1 MRIFTH
7 SIISP
12 GLSLRQCPSRCTF
25 RAGRNL
31 PDKEFRYLRTVIVT
45 AAVYWGFGSMLRD
58 KSLTHPLN
66 LPAPGRCQPLYFAFL
81 ASQSPMFLL
90 NSRLGLFTA
99 AQVPLS
105 TPSPEVTGSFCL
117 VPYREFSRSPSDSLR
132 AYLCRFRVRAPGISL
147 EGFLGSVKSGTSGLL
162 FPPHHSLKLLD
173 GFAYPT
179 PSLLWR
185 TQPSVRFPYPPA
197 LPHRSND
204 KAVVQEYQSTIH
216 RLRLSASPYVTTYS
230 KWTKLSQE
238 TLGIG

>member
-81 ASQSPMFLL
+81 ASQRLMFLL

-99 AQVPLS
+99 ASRYEKHP
-105 TPSPEVTGSFCL
+105 
-117 VPYREFSRSPSDSLR
+117 FSRSYGVILPSSLTRVLPLTFGFSPCSPVSGSCTRTCILTRGFSWHCDR
-132 AYLCRFRVRAPGISL
+132 AT
-147 EGFLGSVKSGTSGLL
+147 SVLY
-162 FPPHHSLKLLD
+162 FPPHHILRWLD

-179 PSLLWR
+179 LLLLGR
-185 TQPSVRFPYPPA
+185 THPSVRFPYPPA
-197 LPHRSND
+197 SPLRSKNYE
-204 KAVVQEYQSTIH
+204 VVQEYQPVVH
-216 RLRLSASPYVTTYS
+216 RLRPSASA
-230 KWTKLSQE
+230 
-238 TLGIG
+238 